1 MSSVDHRDVGVE
13 DLIRRALPGVRALSP
28 YEPGKPIS
36 ELEREYGVT
45 DIIKLASNESPL
57 GASPAARA
65 AAAAALAELALYPDG
80 NTYELKQALAR
91 RQRLDPRCLTLGN
104 GSNDLLELISRVFL
118 APGRN
123 AVYSQYA
130 FAIYALVTQAA
141 GAEGRC
147 VAAHPLTHPQP
158 LGHDLAAMAAQVDAD
173 TAVVFLANPNNPT
186 GTWFDRAEFED
197 FMQAVPRRTLVVLD
211 EAYFEYVEEPQYP
224 NGHDYLADHPN
235 LIVIRTFSKAYG
247 LAALRVGYAMSH
259 PAIADLLNRVR
270 QPFNVNQ
277 VAQQAA
283 LAALDD
289 EAHLT
294 RALEINRQGLRQ
306 LAQGLDDLGL
316 ERLPSVANFIAVR
329 MPQAGAV
336 YEALLRAGIIVRPL
350 AGYRMP
356 DHLRVTVGLPEQNAR
371 FLTALGRIL
380 PELAGCAC

>member
-1 MSSVDHRDVGVE
+1 MSSAEQREVGVE

-80 NTYELKQALAR
+80 NGYELKQALAR

-123 AVYSQYA
+123 AVHSQYA

-158 LGHDLAAMAAQVDAD
+158 LGHDLAAMAAQVDED

-211 EAYFEYVEEPQYP
+211 EAYFEYVEEAHYP
-224 NGHDYLADHPN
+224 SGRDYLADYPN

-283 LAALDD
+283 LAALAD
-289 EAHLT
+289 EAHLAQ
-294 RALEINRQGLRQ
+294 ALEINRQGLRQ

-329 MPQAGAV
+329 VPHVGKV

-356 DHLRVTVGLPEQNAR
+356 DYLRVTVGLPEQNAR
-371 FLTALGRIL
+371 LLTALGRIL
-380 PELAGCAC
+380 PELADGAC

>member
-1 MSSVDHRDVGVE
+1 MSSADHRDVGVE
-13 DLIRRALPGVRALSP
+13 DLVRRALPGVRALSA

-36 ELEREYGVT
+36 ELEREYGVR
-45 DIIKLASNESPL
+45 DIIKLASNENPL

-65 AAAAALAELALYPDG
+65 AAAEALAELALYPDG

-91 RQRLDPRCLTLGN
+91 RQRLDPGYLTLGN

-147 VAAHPLTHPQP
+147 VDAHPLTHSQP
-158 LGHDLAAMAAQVDAD
+158 LGHDLAAMAAQVDEN

-186 GTWFDRAEFED
+186 GTWFDRSEFEG
-197 FMQAVPRRTLVVLD
+197 FMQAVPPQTLVVLD

-224 NGHDYLADHPN
+224 NGRGYLTDYPN

-289 EAHLT
+289 EMHLA

-306 LAQGLDDLGL
+306 LAQRLDDLGL
-316 ERLPSVANFIAVR
+316 DWLPSVANFITVR
-329 MPQAGAV
+329 VPQAGMA

-356 DHLRVTVGLPEQNAR
+356 DYLRVTVGLPEQNAR
-371 FLTALGRIL
+371 FLSALGRIL
-380 PELAGCAC
+380 PELAGSAC

>member
-1 MSSVDHRDVGVE
+1 MSSADQREVGVE

-36 ELEREYGVT
+36 ELEREYGVR

-57 GASPAARA
+57 GASPTARA
-65 AAAAALAELALYPDG
+65 AAAEALAELALYPDG
-80 NTYELKQALAR
+80 NGYELKQVLAR

-147 VAAHPLTHPQP
+147 VAAHPLGHPQP
-158 LGHDLAAMAAQVDAD
+158 LGHDLAAMAAQVDVD

-186 GTWFDRAEFED
+186 GTWFDRAEFER
-197 FMQAVPRRTLVVLD
+197 FMQAVPPQTLVVLD
-211 EAYFEYVEEPQYP
+211 EAYFEYVDALHYP
-224 NGHDYLADHPN
+224 SGRDYLADHPN

-283 LAALDD
+283 LAALAD
-289 EAHLT
+289 EAHLAQ
-294 RALEINRQGLRQ
+294 ALAINRQGLRQ
-306 LAQGLDDLGL
+306 LAQGLDALGL
-316 ERLPSVANFIAVR
+316 ERLPSVANFIAVCV
-329 MPQAGAV
+329 PQAGKV

-356 DHLRVTVGLPEQNAR
+356 DYLRITVGLPEQNAR
-371 FLTALGRIL
+371 LLTALGRIL
-380 PELAGCAC
+380 PELADGAC

>member
-1 MSSVDHRDVGVE
+1 MSSADQREVGVE

-36 ELEREYGVT
+36 ELEREYGVR

-65 AAAAALAELALYPDG
+65 AAAEALAELALYPDG
-80 NTYELKQALAR
+80 NGYELKQALAR
-91 RQRLDPRCLTLGN
+91 RQRLDPLCLTLGN

-186 GTWFDRAEFED
+186 GTWFDRAEFER
-197 FMQAVPRRTLVVLD
+197 FMQAVPPQTLVVLD
-211 EAYFEYVEEPQYP
+211 EAYFEYVEAPQYP
-224 NGHDYLADHPN
+224 NGRDYLADHPN

-259 PAIADLLNRVR
+259 PASPICSTGSGSRSTSIRWRSRQHWRRWRMRRIWRGRWRSTGKGCGSWHRGWMIWGSSGYPRWPTSSRCAYRRRARSTRRCCGPGSSCGRWRVIACRIICESPWACPSR
-270 QPFNVNQ
+270 
-277 VAQQAA
+277 
-283 LAALDD
+283 
-289 EAHLT
+289 T
-294 RALEINRQGLRQ
+294 RA
-306 LAQGLDDLGL
+306 
-316 ERLPSVANFIAVR
+316 
-329 MPQAGAV
+329 
-336 YEALLRAGIIVRPL
+336 
-350 AGYRMP
+350 
-356 DHLRVTVGLPEQNAR
+356 
-371 FLTALGRIL
+371 
-380 PELAGCAC
+380 C

>member
-130 FAIYALVTQAA
+130 FAIYALVAQAA
-141 GAEGRC
+141 GAEGRF

-158 LGHDLAAMAAQVDAD
+158 LGHDLAAMAAQVDED

-224 NGHDYLADHPN
+224 NGRDYLADHPN

-259 PAIADLLNRVR
+259 PVIADLLNRVR

-289 EAHLT
+289 EAHLA

-316 ERLPSVANFIAVR
+316 ARLPSVANFIAVR
-329 MPQAGAV
+329 VPQAGAA

-356 DHLRVTVGLPEQNAR
+356 DYLRVTIGLPEQNAR

-380 PELAGCAC
+380 PELADSAC